1 MPDKHYDIFISYRR
15 EGGKNYARVIKP
27 ELEKRGFKVFLDFDE
42 LKDGKFDQRILDA
55 IDDAPIFMLILSNGC
70 LDRCVNDDDWVRQE
84 ILHADRSGKHIVPV
98 EVDKSFRQMPDMVP
112 DDVKNVV
119 GQHQF
124 SQVDSETLLQASMD
138 ELVHYR
144 IRPYIT
150 VAVPES
156 DGAEIHIETDADCTI
171 LRFQK
176 ALGIARV
183 GEDAVVRLK
192 KGKHKLE
199 FVSLKVDSVRQSNVV
214 EVPDNDYSDFI
225 EVRLKE
231 KLESLDRAAREQREA
246 EERRIREAEERKRR
260 EEEEARRK
268 REEAERTSDKVYRVG
283 GVEFKMVYVE
293 GGTFTM
299 GATAEQGDDAFDG
312 GKPAHKVTLSGYHI
326 GEVPVTQALWKAVM
340 GGNPSSSKGDNN
352 PVENVSWIDCQEFVE
367 KLNRLT
373 GERFRLPTE
382 AEWEYA
388 ARGGN
393 RSRGYKYAGS
403 NNIDEVAW
411 YDGNSG
417 YNIYPVGQKKAN
429 ELSLYDMSGNVWEW
443 CNDWNGNYDDAP
455 QTNPTGPATDSF
467 RVYRGGSWKD
477 YARRCR
483 VSYRS
488 FGSPSF
494 RYYYLGFRLAR

>member
-98 EVDKSFRQMPDMVP
+98 EVDKSFRQMPDIVP

-124 SQVDSETLLQASMD
+124 SQVDTETLLTASMD

-156 DGAEIHIETDADCTI
+156 EGAEIHVETDADCAI

-225 EVRLKE
+225 EVRLKD
-231 KLESLDRAAREQREA
+231 KLDAIDR
-246 EERRIREAEERKRR
+246 
-260 EEEEARRK
+260 
-268 REEAERTSDKVYRVG
+268 TDKVYRVG

-299 GATAEQGDDAFDG
+299 GATAEQGDDAYDDE
-312 GKPAHKVTLSGYHI
+312 KPAHKVTLSGYHI

-340 GGNPSSSKGDNN
+340 GGNPSSFKGYDN
-352 PVENVSWIDCQEFVE
+352 PVEVVDWDECQEFVE
-367 KLNRLT
+367 KLNKIT
-373 GERFRLPTE
+373 GEQFRLPTE

-411 YDGNSG
+411 YDGNSD
-417 YNIYPVGQKKAN
+417 NNTHPVRQKKAN
-429 ELSLYDMSGNVWEW
+429 ELNLYDMSGNVWEW
-443 CNDWNGNYDDAP
+443 CNDLEGNYGDTL
-455 QTNPTGPATDSF
+455 QTNPTGPTSGF
-467 RVYRGGSWKD
+467 RYIVRGGSWFD
-477 YARRCR
+477 DATHCR
-483 VSYRS
+483 VS
-488 FGSPSF
+488 F
-494 RYYYLGFRLAR
+494 RDNHDTSNRCNDLGFRLAR

>member
-98 EVDKSFRQMPDMVP
+98 EVDKSFRQMPDLVP

-124 SQVDSETLLQASMD
+124 SQVDTETLLTASMD

-156 DGAEIHIETDADCTI
+156 EGAEIHVETDADCAI

-225 EVRLKE
+225 EVRLKD
-231 KLESLDRAAREQREA
+231 KLEDL
-246 EERRIREAEERKRR
+246 
-260 EEEEARRK
+260 
-268 REEAERTSDKVYRVG
+268 ERTSYKVYRVG
-283 GVEFKMVYVE
+283 GVEFKMLYVE

-299 GATAEQGDDAFDG
+299 GATAEQCDNAYDDE
-312 GKPAHKVTLSGYHI
+312 KPTHKVTLSGYHI

-340 GGNPSSSKGDNN
+340 GGNPSFFKGDNN
-352 PVENVSWIDCQEFVE
+352 PVNMVSWNDCQEFIE
-367 KLNRLT
+367 KLNKMT

-403 NNIDEVAW
+403 NNVDEVAW

-417 YNIYPVGQKKAN
+417 RTTHPVRQKKAN
-429 ELSLYDMSGNVWEW
+429 ELGLYDMSGNVWEW
-443 CNDWNGNYDDAP
+443 CNDWYGKYGDAP
-455 QTNPTGPATDSF
+455 QTNPTGPATGSGRVNRGSSWGSYAGSF
-467 RVYRGGSWKD
+467 RVSIRDSSTPSIRSGS
-477 YARRCR
+477 
-483 VSYRS
+483 
-488 FGSPSF
+488 
-494 RYYYLGFRLAR
+494 LGFRLAR

>member
-1 MPDKHYDIFISYRR
+1 MSDKHYDIFISYRR

-98 EVDKSFRQMPDMVP
+98 EVDKSFRQMPDRVP
-112 DDVKNVV
+112 DDVKTIV

-225 EVRLKE
+225 EVRLKD
-231 KLESLDRAAREQREA
+231 KLEDL
-246 EERRIREAEERKRR
+246 
-260 EEEEARRK
+260 
-268 REEAERTSDKVYRVG
+268 ERTSDKVYRVG

-299 GATAEQGDDAFDG
+299 GATAEQGDDAFDDE
-312 GKPAHKVTLSGYHI
+312 KPAHKVTLSGYHI
-326 GEVPVTQALWKAVM
+326 GDVPVTQALWKAVM
-340 GGNPSSSKGDNN
+340 GSNPSGFKGDNN

-373 GERFRLPTE
+373 GEQFRLPTE

-403 NNIDEVAW
+403 NNVDEVAW
-411 YDGNSG
+411 YMGNSG
-417 YNIYPVGQKKAN
+417 DNTYPVGQKKAN
-429 ELSLYDMSGNVWEW
+429 ELGLYDMSGNVWEW
-443 CNDWNGNYDDAP
+443 CNDWYGKYGDAP
-455 QTNPTGPATDSF
+455 QTNPTGLATGSR
-467 RVYRGGSWKD
+467 RVGRVGSWCGSAS
-477 YARRCR
+477 YCR
-483 VSYRS
+483 VSCRNDFTPSYRDDN
-488 FGSPSF
+488 
-494 RYYYLGFRLAR
+494 LGFRLAR